1 MENNR
6 LIKKDNRYKLIITP
20 LLEEKIRFLCA
31 RFPNNEYS
39 GVLFYDYTGRFEDNS
54 LVLIAK
60 DFYLMD
66 YGSATY
72 TEFNKSAEICN
83 YMIENDLLGCQQALL
98 HSHDN
103 MPTFMSSTDLNTL
116 QEEGS
121 DMNNFLSLI
130 VNNAGQYT
138 AAITR
143 KVKHIPRVIETLEY
157 EFFGEGTINLGTD
170 EYDAVESYEI
180 EYFFLDIEKPTVNIG
195 YTNLFDRINEISSNK
210 VINIT
215 SKNENFKTIHNPN
228 ANFTVSPTVQE
239 PILEGKLPFEGLS
252 KPKAEVDEEEKLID
266 YDSVKFNNNQLNS
279 ITKQLLMGS
288 PIFNPK
294 DLNEWVDKM
303 PTAFS
308 KRFGEGQKGLANYK
322 AFIGYF
328 VEFLLS
334 EAFDEDLAE
343 EGYMEDYQMPIC
355 AYGVLQKLYQ
365 FKSNSFLNIIEK
377 EVERFII

>member
-1 MENNR
+1 MDKNT
-6 LIKKDNRYKLIITP
+6 LKKQDNTYKLIITP
-20 LLEEKIRFLCA
+20 ELEEKIRFLCA

-54 LVLIAK
+54 LVLTAK
-60 DFYLMD
+60 DFCLMD

-72 TEFNKSAEICN
+72 TEFDSNPEICN
-83 YMIENDLLGCQQALL
+83 YMIENDLLECQQALL
-98 HSHDN
+98 HSHNVMDTT
-103 MPTFMSSTDLNTL
+103 PSGTDLNTL
-116 QEEGS
+116 VEEGS
-121 DMNNFLSLI
+121 FRNNFLSLI
-130 VNNAGQYT
+130 VNNAGNYT
-138 AAITR
+138 AMLTR
-143 KVKHIPRVIETLEY
+143 KVKHIPHVTETLEY
-157 EFFGEGTINLGTD
+157 EFFGDGTINLGTD

-195 YTNLFDRINEISSNK
+195 YTDLFNRIDEISKDK
-210 VINIT
+210 VINVT
-215 SKNENFKTIHNPN
+215 SKNENFKTIHNSN
-228 ANFTVSPTVQE
+228 ANLIIPSPVQE

-252 KPKAEVDEEEKLID
+252 KQKAEVDKEDFID
-266 YDSVKFNNNQLNS
+266 YDNIKFNNNQLNS

-294 DLNEWVDKM
+294 DLNEWVNKM

-308 KRFGEGQKGLANYK
+308 KRFGEGQKGLEDYR

-355 AYGVLQKLYQ
+355 AYGVLQKLHT
-365 FKSNSFLNIIEK
+365 FKTNSFIEIIK
-377 EVERFII
+377 NEVERFII

>member
-1 MENNR
+1 MEKNK

-20 LLEEKIRFLCA
+20 SLEEKIRFLCA

-54 LVLIAK
+54 LVLTAK
-60 DFYLMD
+60 DFCLMD
-66 YGSATY
+66 YGSAVY
-72 TEFNKSAEICN
+72 TEFDKSAEICN
-83 YMIENDLLGCQQALL
+83 YMIENDLLECQQGLC
-98 HSHDN
+98 HSHDV
-103 MPTFMSSTDLNTL
+103 MGTTPSGTDLNTL
-116 QEEGS
+116 VEEGS

-130 VNNAGQYT
+130 VNNVGNYT
-138 AAITR
+138 AMLTR
-143 KVKHIPRVIETLEY
+143 KVKHIPHVTEVLEY
-157 EFFGEGTINLGTD
+157 EFFGDGTINLGTD

-180 EYFFLDIEKPTVNIG
+180 EYFFLDIEKPTVNIS
-195 YTNLFDRINEISSNK
+195 YTNLFDRINEISNNK

-215 SKNENFKTIHNPN
+215 SKNESFKTIYNPN
-228 ANFTVSPTVQE
+228 ANLIIPSTVQE

-252 KPKAEVDEEEKLID
+252 KPKAEVDEEEELID
-266 YDSVKFNNNQLNS
+266 YNSVKFNNNQLNS

-355 AYGVLQKLYQ
+355 AYGVLQKLHQ
-365 FKSNSFLNIIEK
+365 FKSNSFLNIIEE

>member
-1 MENNR
+1 MEKNK

-20 LLEEKIRFLCA
+20 SLEEKIRFLCA

-54 LVLIAK
+54 LVLTAK
-60 DFYLMD
+60 DFCLMD

-72 TEFNKSAEICN
+72 TEFDSNPEICT
-83 YMIENDLLGCQQALL
+83 YMIENDLLECQQALC
-98 HSHDN
+98 HSHN
-103 MPTFMSSTDLNTL
+103 VMCTNPSGTDLNTL
-116 QEEGS
+116 VEEGS
-121 DMNNFLSLI
+121 FRNNFLSLI
-130 VNNAGQYT
+130 VNNAGNYT
-138 AAITR
+138 AMLTR
-143 KVKHIPRVIETLEY
+143 KVKHIPRVTETLEY

-195 YTNLFDRINEISSNK
+195 YTNLFDRINEISKDK

-215 SKNENFKTIHNPN
+215 SKNENFKTIHNSNLIIP
-228 ANFTVSPTVQE
+228 PTVQE

-252 KPKAEVDEEEKLID
+252 KPKAEVDEEEELID

-355 AYGVLQKLYQ
+355 AYGVLQKLHQ
-365 FKSNSFLNIIEK
+365 FKSNSFLNIIEE